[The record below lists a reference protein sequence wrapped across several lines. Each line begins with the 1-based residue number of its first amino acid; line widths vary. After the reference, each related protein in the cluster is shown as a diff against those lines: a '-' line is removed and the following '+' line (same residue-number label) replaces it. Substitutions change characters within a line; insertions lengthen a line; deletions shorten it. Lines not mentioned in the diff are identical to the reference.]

1 MNRSRRAIA
10 GLMIG
15 AVFVLTGCSGSG
27 SNRDSSFAG
36 VAIDQKPA
44 VPGLGS
50 AATDTSASGTSA
62 SDSVER
68 TIVRTASVTIGAN
81 EVDATADKI
90 VALASKSGERVD
102 GDQRSKD
109 QDSRRAE
116 LTLRILPERLN
127 EVVAAIDA
135 MGREVSRSIQGE
147 DVTATKA
154 DIDARLAALDASV
167 TRLRTFLAQSTS
179 VENLLALEKQ
189 LSDRQGELDAMTA
202 RQKALADE
210 VSLATL
216 TVTVVQTGT
225 PAAVEKDSGP
235 AGFGSALSDG
245 WNGLTLAWRWVLATL
260 GYVLPIGAVVV
271 GVGLAAATIWRRR
284 RGSPDPGA
292 EHQAEPVET
301 VSASGPSSNTP

>member
-1 MNRSRRAIA
+1 MAA
-10 GLMIG
+10 LMIG
-15 AVFVLTGCSGSG
+15 AVFVLAGCSGSG
-27 SNRDSSFAG
+27 SGRDSSSAA
-36 VAIDQKPA
+36 VAVDQKA
-44 VPGLGS
+44 VAPETGAAGS
-50 AATDTSASGTSA
+50 AASKASAGDSA
-62 SDSVER
+62 ER
-68 TIVRTASVTIGAN
+68 TIVRTAAVTIGAK

-90 VALASKSGERVD
+90 VALATKPGERVD

-116 LTLRILPERLN
+116 LTLRILPDRLN
-127 EVVAAIDA
+127 EVIAAIDA
-135 MGREVSRSIQGE
+135 MGREVSRSIRGE

-167 TRLRTFLAQSTS
+167 TRLRTFLTQSTS

-245 WNGLTLAWRWVLATL
+245 WHGLTLSFRWVLATL
-260 GYVLPIGAVVV
+260 GYILPIGAVVL
-271 GVGLAAATIWRRR
+271 GVGLAAAITWRRR
-284 RGSPDPGA
+284 RPA
-292 EHQAEPVET
+292 A
-301 VSASGPSSNTP
+301 VSAIETEAPEEALSASAPSSSTP